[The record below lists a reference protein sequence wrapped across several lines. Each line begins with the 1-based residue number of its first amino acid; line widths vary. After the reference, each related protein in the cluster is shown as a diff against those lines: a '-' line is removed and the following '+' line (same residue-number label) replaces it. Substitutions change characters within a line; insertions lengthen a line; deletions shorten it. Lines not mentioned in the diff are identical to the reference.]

1 MNNYWTTTSTEY
13 IPSWKTDSTFGKVA
27 ITYTIKK

>member
-1 MNNYWTTTSTEY
+1 MNNYWTTTSTAN
-13 IPSWKTDSTFGKVA
+13 IPSWKTNSTFENAV